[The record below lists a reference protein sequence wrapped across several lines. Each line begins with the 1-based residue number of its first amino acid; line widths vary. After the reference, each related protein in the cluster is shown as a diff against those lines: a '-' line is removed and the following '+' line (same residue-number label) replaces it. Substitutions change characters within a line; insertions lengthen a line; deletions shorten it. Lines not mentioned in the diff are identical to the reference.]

1 MKLVKSSFQRLVVKY
16 NKVQYSSTN
25 LEAEQTGNRKCP
37 GSLSGI
43 PVSAQPLNKL
53 SMYEESIV
61 IHSTQ

>member
-25 LEAEQTGNRKCP
+25 LEAEQTGNRNCP

-43 PVSAQPLNKL
+43 PVYAQPLNKL